1 MQHCNISPFLYQ
13 RLESSGSSGQS
24 QSISQSQEEQSSTA
38 GNASIQGLA
47 LGSTNPSSSSSQ
59 LLMVP
64 TSCHSSRAS
73 LGRTQSAGSEVGGSS
88 SDDHNERTDGGAGK
102 HSRRFCLRRQDCL
115 EKGEGPTDYINPI
128 PTIVRSSPNS
138 PLMSSHYREVNVTAS
153 PPPGS
158 AIVQPSAPVDHIQV
172 QIQTNNSLKTECRE
186 QPESPPQAPHAHTTP
201 ILTKQ
206 RSNPLSGGDLGQSN
220 PASLPPL
227 LPKPPPYSPSHHPQS
242 PASHVGQVIVPVT
255 PHHSGLSSPSHTSQI
270 VGRPITPPT
279 AHKLPSVRVIPDTEP
294 IATEISGHHSHRNAT
309 ITPVIG
315 DEPLDLDPTSRSSP
329 LHAPVIPDPNR
340 LHPGSNIRVSYGSS
354 SSTETYNQEA
364 GALSSHTCSD
374 INPPTQAETLIPAVV
389 TPPLSGPFLT
399 SSSQRTN
406 KGNVISTC
414 TIPTAGTSSS
424 TISTT
429 SSRNFPSHLPSP
441 SNPHAM
447 ATPSSS
453 LSVLSSQIPEQFG
466 HCPKAR
472 DGPALG
478 CNFCWNTTDANGR
491 ILRRKTKYHCP
502 DCQANLCI
510 VPCFQAYHEQLEK
523 EKAASMQ
530 QL

>member
-1 MQHCNISPFLYQ
+1 MFLYQ

-24 QSISQSQEEQSSTA
+24 QSISQSQEDQSSA
-38 GNASIQGLA
+38 GGNN
-47 LGSTNPSSSSSQ
+47 NPSSSSTQ

-88 SDDHNERTDGGAGK
+88 TERHNERLDGIAGK
-102 HSRRFCLRRQDCL
+102 RTGRFCLRRQDCL
-115 EKGEGPTDYINPI
+115 EKGEGPTDYISPI

-138 PLMSSHYREVNVTAS
+138 PLMSSHYREVNVAAS

-158 AIVQPSAPVDHIQV
+158 AIVQQSAPVDHLQV
-172 QIQTNNSLKTECRE
+172 QIQANNNLKTECRE

-206 RSNPLSGGDLGQSN
+206 RSNPLSGGDVGQSN
-220 PASLPPL
+220 PVSLPPL

-242 PASHVGQVIVPVT
+242 PASHAGQVMVPIT
-255 PHHSGLSSPSHTSQI
+255 PHHSGLNSPSSTGHLT
-270 VGRPITPPT
+270 GRPITPPT

-294 IATEISGHHSHRNAT
+294 ITTEISGHHSHRNA
-309 ITPVIG
+309 IISPVG
-315 DEPLDLDPTSRSSP
+315 GEEPLDLDHTSRSSP
-329 LHAPVIPDPNR
+329 PHTPAIPEPNR
-340 LHPGSNIRVSYGSS
+340 LHPGSNVRASYGNI
-354 SSTETYNQEA
+354 STADTYNLET
-364 GALSSHTCSD
+364 GG
-374 INPPTQAETLIPAVV
+374 PPTLSCTEVNHPTPVETLTPAVV
-389 TPPLSGPFLT
+389 TPPLSGPIL
-399 SSSQRTN
+399 SSSSHRTN
-406 KGNVISTC
+406 KGN
-414 TIPTAGTSSS
+414 TITTSINPTAGSFSA

-429 SSRNFPSHLPSP
+429 SVRSLPPS
-441 SNPHAM
+441 SNPHTI
-447 ATPSSS
+447 ATTSSS
-453 LSVLSSQIPEQFG
+453 LSVLSSSHIPEQFG

-478 CNFCWNTTDANGR
+478 CNYCWNTTDANGR

-523 EKAASMQ
+523 DKAAAMQ
-530 QL
+530 QH

>member
-1 MQHCNISPFLYQ
+1 
-13 RLESSGSSGQS
+13 
-24 QSISQSQEEQSSTA
+24 
-38 GNASIQGLA
+38 
-47 LGSTNPSSSSSQ
+47 
-59 LLMVP
+59 MVP

-88 SDDHNERTDGGAGK
+88 VDGHSERLDGSAGK
-102 HSRRFCLRRQDCL
+102 RTGRFCLRRQDCL
-115 EKGEGPTDYINPI
+115 EKGEGPTDYVSPI

-138 PLMSSHYREVNVTAS
+138 PLMSSQYREGNVAVS

-158 AIVQPSAPVDHIQV
+158 AIVQQSAPADHLQV
-172 QIQTNNSLKTECRE
+172 QIQTNNSLKNESRE
-186 QPESPPQAPHAHTTP
+186 QPESPPRAPHAHTTP

-206 RSNPLSGGDLGQSN
+206 RSNPLSGGDVGQSN
-220 PASLPPL
+220 AASLPPL

-255 PHHSGLSSPSHTSQI
+255 PHHSGLSSPSHSSQLA
-270 VGRPITPPT
+270 GRPISPPT

-294 IATEISGHHSHRNAT
+294 ISTEMSGHHSHRNAV
-309 ITPVIG
+309 ISPVIG

-329 LHAPVIPDPNR
+329 LHAPAIPDPNR
-340 LHPGSNIRVSYGSS
+340 LHPGSSIRVSYGSS
-354 SSTETYNQEA
+354 SSSDTYNQES
-364 GALSSHTCSD
+364 GALQSLSCNEVSH
-374 INPPTQAETLIPAVV
+374 PPTPTEALIPAIV
-389 TPPLSGPFLT
+389 TPPLSGPILPSSFL
-399 SSSQRTN
+399 RAN
-406 KGNVISTC
+406 KGNSLNTG
-414 TIPTAGTSSS
+414 TGPTAGTSSS

-429 SSRNFPSHLPSP
+429 SSRNLPSHLPSP
-441 SNPHAM
+441 SIPHTI
-447 ATPSSS
+447 ATPSSSS
-453 LSVLSSQIPEQFG
+453 LSVLSSHIPEQFG

-478 CNFCWNTTDANGR
+478 CNYCWNTTDANGR

-523 EKAASMQ
+523 DKAAAMQ

>member
-1 MQHCNISPFLYQ
+1 MIFYQ

-24 QSISQSQEEQSSTA
+24 QSISQSQEEQSSAA
-38 GNASIQGLA
+38 GNASTSGLL
-47 LGSTNPSSSSSQ
+47 LGSNNPSSSSTQ

-88 SDDHNERTDGGAGK
+88 SDSHNERSDAVAGK
-102 HSRRFCLRRQDCL
+102 RTGRFCLRRQDCL
-115 EKGEGPTDYINPI
+115 EKGEGPTDYISPI

-138 PLMSSHYREVNVTAS
+138 PLMSSHYREANIAAS

-158 AIVQPSAPVDHIQV
+158 AIVQPSAPNDHIQV
-172 QIQTNNSLKTECRE
+172 QIQGNNSLKAECRE

-220 PASLPPL
+220 PVSLPPL

-255 PHHSGLSSPSHTSQI
+255 LHHSGLSSPSNTSQMAS
-270 VGRPITPPT
+270 GPMTPPT

-294 IATEISGHHSHRNAT
+294 ITTEISGHHSHRNTT
-309 ITPVIG
+309 ITPVFG
-315 DEPLDLDPTSRSSP
+315 EEPLDLDPTSRSSP
-329 LHAPVIPDPNR
+329 LHASVIPDPNR
-340 LHPGSNIRVSYGSS
+340 LHPGSNIRVNYGSS
-354 SSTETYNQEA
+354 SSTDPYNQEA
-364 GALSSHTCSD
+364 GALPSHSSSE
-374 INPPTQAETLIPAVV
+374 INSPTPTETLIPAGV
-389 TPPLSGPFLT
+389 TPPLTGPFLP

-406 KGNVISTC
+406 KGSAINTC

-441 SNPHAM
+441 SNPNTI

-453 LSVLSSQIPEQFG
+453 LSVLSSHIPEQFG

-478 CNFCWNTTDANGR
+478 CNYCWNTTDANGR

-523 EKAASMQ
+523 DKAASMQ